1 MDENKVYEENLE
13 ESSTIDVGDET
24 AVSQPTDEPVTIIPA
39 NEDNTSDLV
48 GKLVMGAATAAVGAG
63 VAYVVKNRKSI
74 KKSIAERKKAKAEKR
89 LAKEAEKIKKANDV
103 LQKLEEP
110 KAIPEECEV
119 TVTAT
124 E

>member
-13 ESSTIDVGDET
+13 EPTTIDVGDGT
-24 AVSQPTDEPVTIIPA
+24 ITFQPTEEQVTIIPA
-39 NEDNTSDLV
+39 DEDNTSDLV
-48 GKLVMGAATAAVGAG
+48 GKLVMGATTAVVGAG
-63 VAYVVKNRKSI
+63 IAYVVKNRKSI
-74 KKSIAERKKAKAEKR
+74 KKSMAEKKKAKAEKR
-89 LAKEAEKIKKANDV
+89 LAKEAEKIKKANNV

-110 KAIPEECEV
+110 KTIPEECEV